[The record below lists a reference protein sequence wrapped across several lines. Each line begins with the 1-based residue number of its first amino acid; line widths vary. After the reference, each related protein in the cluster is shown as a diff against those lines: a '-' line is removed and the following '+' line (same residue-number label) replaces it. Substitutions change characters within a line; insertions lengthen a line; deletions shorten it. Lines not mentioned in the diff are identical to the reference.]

1 MMNAPNFFVES
12 VTSPARTHFQSP
24 DRPGQGRQQLVFTID
39 KSILAAKCILG
50 EMMHSRTD
58 DDISIAGTTSC
69 DHDNEATLD
78 DKDGGGID
86 IESSRFYTAA
96 KQDAVIND
104 CGILAARTKEHAISL
119 FK

>member
-1 MMNAPNFFVES
+1 
-12 VTSPARTHFQSP
+12 
-24 DRPGQGRQQLVFTID
+24 
-39 KSILAAKCILG
+39 
-50 EMMHSRTD
+50 MHSRTD
-58 DDISIAGTTSC
+58 DDISIAGTTSSN
-69 DHDNEATLD
+69 HDSNEAILD

-104 CGILAARTKEHAISL
+104 CCILAARTKEHAISL